1 MRLLRPYNEDEIQS
15 KVDMS
20 SSKGK
25 GKRGEVTDQFVELP
39 LEQRIYD
46 LIESEG
52 SKGITISEVSKSLS
66 LPNTAVQ
73 KCYSFYFVETI
84 PSRKSNI
91 LYSPLKWELS
101 CTPFIPQGD
110 K

>member
-15 KVDMS
+15 KLDMS

-52 SKGITISEVSKSLS
+52 SKGITITKVSKSLS
-66 LPNTAVQ
+66 LPSNTAVQ
-73 KCYSFYFVETI
+73 KCYSFYFVETSNYDVI
-84 PSRKSNI
+84 PSRK
-91 LYSPLKWELS
+91 
-101 CTPFIPQGD
+101 
-110 K
+110 